1 MCEFFYTFVMELYL
15 HKIKYMTYIRFSNVK
30 ALIFTVVMFFITIPS
45 MGQQFRWDVGLDYFF
60 DNTEYGKSTFVNS
73 QTMNGVRFQPLVGLT
88 WDEKHTI
95 YGGIHLLK
103 IPGTKTVLDKTELT
117 LFYEYQTPNVIFK
130 AGAFPRRDA
139 LSDYNTFFFKDS
151 VQNFNPLMRGVFWQ
165 IGKRDTYLNI
175 WMDWTSYAS
184 ATSREKF
191 YFGFSGKVTKG
202 LFFADFQSYVH
213 HNANTLPPILGEGVR
228 ENWLLQSTLGL
239 HYAHKNDFEAIL
251 AAGVLAGY
259 ERDRRFEEAFYKP
272 VGFVGR
278 LDAEYQGIGTKNTL
292 YLGNSHLRMYDKFG
306 DDLYAGTQFL
316 RGKAYWQS
324 EYYVRLIESNRVKA
338 KFNIN
343 LHFSESNIYFQ
354 QMLTVS
360 ARIGNVQHPQ
370 NNIKTMSWKKI
381 FE

>member
-1 MCEFFYTFVMELYL
+1 
-15 HKIKYMTYIRFSNVK
+15 MTRIRFSSTKV
-30 ALIFTVVMFFITIPS
+30 LISTIIMFFTTIPS
-45 MGQQFRWDVGLDYFF
+45 MGQQLRWDMGLDYFF
-60 DNTEYGKSTFVNS
+60 DNTEYEKSTFVES
-73 QTMNGVRFQPLVGLT
+73 QTMNGIRFQPLAGFT
-88 WDEKHTI
+88 WDEKHAI
-95 YGGIHLLK
+95 YGGFHLLK
-103 IPGTKTVLDKTELT
+103 IPGTNTVLDKTELT
-117 LFYEYQTPNVIFK
+117 LFYEYQTPKVIFK
-130 AGAFPRRDA
+130 AGAFPRKDA

-151 VQNFNPLMRGVFWQ
+151 VQNFNPLMRGIFWQ
-165 IGKRDTYLNI
+165 IGKRNAYFNL

-213 HNANTLPPILGEGVR
+213 HNANTLPPTPGEGVR
-228 ENWLLQSTLGL
+228 ENWLLQSTLGI
-239 HYAHKNDFEAIL
+239 HYTRKNDFEALL

-292 YLGNSHLRMYDKFG
+292 YLGNSRLRMYDRFG

-338 KFNIN
+338 KLNIN
-343 LHFSESNIYFQ
+343 LHFSENNIYFQ

-360 ARIGNVQHPQ
+360 ARIGNIQHPQ